1 VRRPRA
7 PRAWKEFEKV
17 SFYKKSEVF
26 VNQIKL
32 QGDVKVALI
41 YPNDYRVASANL
53 SFHDLFE
60 RFNAL
65 GNVRC
70 ERFFYDRSFEKFYSI
85 DSRTPL
91 DEFRIWA
98 ISIHFEL
105 DILNVLE
112 LLRRFK
118 VPLFSEERLGH
129 HPVIVIGG
137 ALTYFNTALLELIA
151 DVVHIGD
158 LSESFL
164 SALGSLKSYIDRKEI
179 IAALSGQKGRTCDSC
194 FEERLASGVFITPHS
209 VFGDRFLIEIGR
221 SCFRK
226 CRFCVVGYCF
236 GPARF
241 RGLDEV
247 MKLMET
253 ASHLTNKFGL
263 IAATVTDYP
272 YLEELLNFIEKRDY
286 QVSVSSLRLDALNEK
301 LLTILRKSG
310 QEQFTIAPEG
320 GSQRLRNLYGKG
332 ISGEQILSA
341 LKLGRMV
348 GFRHVKLYYIYG
360 AVFESEEDRREIVET
375 AKLCR
380 ELGYSKVTLS
390 LNPLIPKPG
399 TPLGTLPMQ
408 DRRILRG
415 LERNLA
421 LALSSVGAKADFES
435 IKESVIQFSLAN
447 MDRNGGR
454 EFLLWINNN
463 KKGREFLYKYAER
476 INLQRKE

>member
-1 VRRPRA
+1 MRRPRD
-7 PRAWKEFEKV
+7 PKAWKEFEKV

-26 VNQIKL
+26 VNQIEL

-118 VPLFSEERLGH
+118 VPLFNEERLGH

-137 ALTYFNTALLELIA
+137 ALTYFNTALLEHIA

-158 LSESFL
+158 LSERFL
-164 SALGSLKSYIDRKEI
+164 GALGSLKSYSDRNEI
-179 IAALSGQKGRTCDSC
+179 VAALSEQNGTYDV
-194 FEERLASGVFITPHS
+194 FFDERLASGVFITPHS
-209 VFGDRFLIEIGR
+209 VFGDRLLIEIGR

-241 RGLDEV
+241 REPDEV
-247 MKLMET
+247 MKLMEK

-272 YLEELLNFIEKRDY
+272 YLEELLNSIEKREY
-286 QVSVSSLRLDALNEK
+286 QISVSSLRLDALNER
-301 LLTILRKSG
+301 LLTILRDSG

-332 ISGEQILSA
+332 ISDEQILNA

-348 GFRHVKLYYIYG
+348 GFKHVKLYYIYG
-360 AVFESEEDRREIVET
+360 AVFEREEDRREIVET
-375 AKLCR
+375 AKLCK
-380 ELGYSKVTLS
+380 ELGYSRVTLS

-399 TPLGTLPMQ
+399 TPFGTLPMQ
-408 DRRILRG
+408 DRRTLRSI
-415 LERNLA
+415 ERNLA
-421 LALSSVGAKADFES
+421 LALRSVGVKADFES

-447 MDRNGGR
+447 MDRSGGR

-463 KKGREFLYKYAER
+463 KKSREFLYKYAER